1 MSYYTMSCLTSILD
15 HFTFPGQFT
24 KPGRLTLKL
33 FSLEFINAGQRFLQ
47 VVKADW
53 RRFTGCHRWQKLIG
67 ECIIAWECVG
77 RKTSIYIRRT
87 DYYYDDNRML

>member
-15 HFTFPGQFT
+15 HFTYPGQFT

-47 VVKADW
+47 VAEDDW
-53 RRFTGCHRWQKLIG
+53 RDHHRLSQVFVVDWRGILA
-67 ECIIAWECVG
+67 CECVG
-77 RKTSIYIRRT
+77 RKTFSIY
-87 DYYYDDNRML
+87 